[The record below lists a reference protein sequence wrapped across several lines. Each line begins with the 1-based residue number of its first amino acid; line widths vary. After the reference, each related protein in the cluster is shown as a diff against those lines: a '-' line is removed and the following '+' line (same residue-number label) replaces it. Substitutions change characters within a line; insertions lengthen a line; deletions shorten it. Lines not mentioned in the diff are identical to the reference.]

1 MRVNRPSESAIPP
14 PPASS
19 VATSPGPELGA
30 HGQREAGGA
39 GFARVLRSLA
49 GELDRGEALAERAI
63 HGGSGS
69 SSMSPD
75 KLIALQAG
83 IYRYSEA
90 VDLVTKLVD
99 RGTQAV
105 KTTLQN
111 Q

>member
-1 MRVNRPSESAIPP
+1 MRIAGSSEDMPPYVPDADSAAPAPAPSAADAPS
-14 PPASS
+14 
-19 VATSPGPELGA
+19 
-30 HGQREAGGA
+30 
-39 GFARVLRSLA
+39 GFARVLRGIGS
-49 GELDRGEALAERAI
+49 ELDRGEALSERAI
-63 HGGSGS
+63 RGGSAAAHL
-69 SSMSPD
+69 SPEQ
-75 KLIALQAG
+75 LLALQAG

>member
-1 MRVNRPSESAIPP
+1 MRVARSSEVIAPYVPDADSAA
-14 PPASS
+14 PA
-19 VATSPGPELGA
+19 P
-30 HGQREAGGA
+30 AGGA
-39 GFARVLRSLA
+39 APASTGFADVLRGIGS
-49 GELDRGEALAERAI
+49 ELDRGEALSERAI
-63 HGGSGS
+63 HGGGAGAHL
-69 SSMSPD
+69 SPEQ
-75 KLIALQAG
+75 LLALQAG